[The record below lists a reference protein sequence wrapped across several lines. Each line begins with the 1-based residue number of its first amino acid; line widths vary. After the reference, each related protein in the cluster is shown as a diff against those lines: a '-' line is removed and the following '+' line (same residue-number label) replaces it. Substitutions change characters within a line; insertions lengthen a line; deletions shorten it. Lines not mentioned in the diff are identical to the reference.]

1 MKHLSLII
9 LMMLGAAFPLSAES
23 AYTDSLRQVWQ
34 DPSIPDTSR
43 LQAIQVLTQFQY
55 KQNEL
60 DSTQFYGL
68 QMLKKAQEVQLI
80 SYQAFANRYIGE
92 SLMDAGQLD
101 EAIPYLREG
110 VRLWA
115 EAGNLPKAGNIYNLL
130 GLIFRRQGVQDSALN
145 AYEQAIDA
153 FGRAR
158 DSSKMGILYKNLAAV
173 YTEKGDIQKSLE
185 LNRQSLELNQRFG
198 TPKRIAAS
206 HQNLGIAYSRMGDI
220 AHAIDEYQQAL
231 TILEDL
237 GPSRGLINLYYSLAN
252 VYIEME
258 DMTQAEFFFMKGIRM
273 ADSSKSI
280 QNQAFAKTSMA
291 SWYLDIEKYPEALG
305 SFEEALDFITENQF
319 MVLLSTVQAGKGQ
332 ALFEL
337 GRLAE
342 AEKWLKDALTTSLEN
357 GRAYQIIQSYLF
369 LSRIAWEK
377 GNVNLAGTYAENGLV
392 VAQEIQELTM
402 TVDLAE
408 MLVNVQKKRGNYAEA
423 LRMRELAIAM
433 RDSANTEEKKRAA
446 LRL

>member
-1 MKHLSLII
+1 
-9 LMMLGAAFPLSAES
+9 
-23 AYTDSLRQVWQ
+23 
-34 DPSIPDTSR
+34 
-43 LQAIQVLTQFQY
+43 
-55 KQNEL
+55 
-60 DSTQFYGL
+60 
-68 QMLKKAQEVQLI
+68 
-80 SYQAFANRYIGE
+80 
-92 SLMDAGQLD
+92 
-101 EAIPYLREG
+101 
-110 VRLWA
+110 
-115 EAGNLPKAGNIYNLL
+115 
-130 GLIFRRQGVQDSALN
+130 
-145 AYEQAIDA
+145 
-153 FGRAR
+153 
-158 DSSKMGILYKNLAAV
+158 
-173 YTEKGDIQKSLE
+173 
-185 LNRQSLELNQRFG
+185 
-198 TPKRIAAS
+198 
-206 HQNLGIAYSRMGDI
+206 
-220 AHAIDEYQQAL
+220 
-231 TILEDL
+231 
-237 GPSRGLINLYYSLAN
+237 
-252 VYIEME
+252 
-258 DMTQAEFFFMKGIRM
+258 MKGIRM